1 MPFLSTLGGG
11 SNKGFLDQG
20 QAIFNA
26 TGGSISTYTSG
37 GKTWRSHTFL
47 NSGTFSVS
55 SGSNNLEVL
64 IVAGGGGGGDG
75 GGGDKGGGGGS
86 AGACT
91 DYGSA
96 RRCCCTARRR
106 SGWRTTRSSRTFG
119 PTSC

>member
-64 IVAGGGGGGDG
+64 IVAGGGGGGADNAG
-75 GGGDKGGGGGS
+75 GGGAGGLGGGGNGS
-86 AGACT
+86 
-91 DYGSA
+91 SI
-96 RRCCCTARRR
+96 
-106 SGWRTTRSSRTFG
+106 G
-119 PTSC
+119 PNNTQMWKIQI